1 MERDIENIER
11 INDDR
16 IRELA
21 KLMEAEPIGT
31 DRYRDLEAEYT
42 RRMAEFMKIMEVRG
56 NQCKETDLLELEKKK
71 FKTEKRNFFIEMGAG
86 FFSMLTT
93 LAWTTKD
100 RIMILKSERDGY
112 VGNSYARKLNIPK
125 LFQIKWFR
133 K

>member
-1 MERDIENIER
+1 MAENIER

-21 KLMEAEPIGT
+21 KMIELEPIGT
-31 DRYRDLEAEYT
+31 ERYRDLEAEYT
-42 RRMAEFMKIMEVRG
+42 RRMAENIKILEVRG
-56 NQCKETDLLELEKKK
+56 EQDKAADLLELEERK

-86 FFSMLTT
+86 FLSMLTT